1 MMILQFLILFSFI
14 IAEPNLEKPIEATG
28 PDHISLIIHQDLI
41 NDFFTNL
48 GKIKG
53 SKNAF
58 DWNLKNPRINIANDK
73 AVFNAEIQIYNN
85 ILSVTQD
92 VIGKV
97 DISYNKDENLIIIK
111 IVDADV
117 IIDIAGYDV
126 GKIDIGKYFSKP
138 LKLNGP
144 QAVSEHIEF
153 VMPSGKNSVI
163 DVVVNSHSLK
173 LIEGGIK
180 LSTSLGF
187 ESIIE

>member
-1 MMILQFLILFSFI
+1 MILKLIILFSFLYS
-14 IAEPNLEKPIEATG
+14 EPVLDNSVELKG

-41 NDFFTNL
+41 NDFFANL

-53 SKNAF
+53 EIKSF
-58 DWNLKNPRINIANDK
+58 DWNLKNSRINISKEK

-85 ILSVTQD
+85 LLSITQD

-97 DISYNKDENLIIIK
+97 DISYDKLNNLIIIQ

-117 IIDIAGYDV
+117 IIDIAGYDI

-144 QAVSEHIEF
+144 QAVSDYIEF
-153 VMPSGKNSVI
+153 AMPSGKNKRI
-163 DVVVNSHSLK
+163 DVVVNSYSLK

-187 ESIIE
+187 NSIIEQ

>member
-1 MMILQFLILFSFI
+1 MILQLFILFSFI
-14 IAEPNLEKPIEATG
+14 LAEPNLEKSIESIG

-53 SKNAF
+53 SSNAF
-58 DWNLKNPRINIANDK
+58 DWNLKNPRINITSDK

-85 ILSVTQD
+85 ILSVTKD

-97 DISYNKDENLIIIK
+97 DISYNKNDNLIIIK

-144 QAVSEHIEF
+144 QAVSNHIEF
-153 VMPSGKNSVI
+153 VMPSGKSKII
-163 DVVVNSHSLK
+163 DVIVNSHSLK
-173 LIEGGIK
+173 LIDGGIK

>member
-1 MMILQFLILFSFI
+1 MIISFFILFSFI
-14 IAEPNLEKPIEATG
+14 IAEPNFEKPVELTG
-28 PDHISLIIHQDLI
+28 PDHISLIVHQDLI
-41 NDFFTNL
+41 NDFFVNL
-48 GKIKG
+48 GKIQG

-58 DWNLKNPRINIANDK
+58 EWNLKNPRVNIRNEK
-73 AVFNAEIQIYNN
+73 AVFNAEIQIYNSL
-85 ILSVTQD
+85 ISVTQD

-97 DISYNKDENLIIIK
+97 DVSYNKDDNLIIIQ

-144 QAVSEHIEF
+144 QSVSDHIEF
-153 VMPSGKNSVI
+153 MMPSGENKII
-163 DVVVNSHSLK
+163 DVVVNSHSLE

-187 ESIIE
+187 KSIAE